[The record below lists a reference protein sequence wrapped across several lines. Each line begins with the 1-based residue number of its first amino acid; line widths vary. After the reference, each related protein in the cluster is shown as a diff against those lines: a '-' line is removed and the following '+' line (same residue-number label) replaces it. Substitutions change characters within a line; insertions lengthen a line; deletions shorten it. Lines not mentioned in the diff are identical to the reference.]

1 MQIETKLKKL
11 NIGCGIHPRK
21 GYVNLDIAKLPHVDI
36 IHNLDKYPWPFKDNT
51 FDEIFCDNVLE
62 HLESI
67 TRPMEEIYRICKPN
81 AKIIIKVPIFPS
93 VYAAVDPTHK
103 QFFTYMT
110 FDYFKAGYSLNYYS
124 KARFNILKRRIM
136 FSSAIPGLT
145 TFFNC
150 SERMQKF
157 YTVALSFLIPANWLY
172 FELEV
177 AK

>member
-1 MQIETKLKKL
+1 MNISSQSKKL
-11 NIGCGIHPRK
+11 NIGCGKDPKK
-21 GYVNLDIAKLPHVDI
+21 GYINLDITKLPHVDVV
-36 IHNLDKYPWPFKDNT
+36 HNLDKYPWPFKDNT
-51 FDEIFCDNVLE
+51 FEEVFCDNVLE

-67 TRPMEEIYRICKPN
+67 TKPIEEIWRICKPK
-81 AKIIIKVPIFPS
+81 AKIIVKVPIFPS

-110 FDYFKAGYSLNYYS
+110 FDYFGANYPLNYYS
-124 KARFNILKRRIM
+124 KARLKIVKRRII
-136 FSSAIPGLT
+136 FSRGLPGLT

-157 YTVALSFLIPANWLY
+157 YTVALSFLIPANSLY

-177 AK
+177 VK